1 MQITRRSVR
10 TPDARR
16 SHRTSRRIV
25 ALLLPTLVSAAVL
38 PAAGQSRAPA
48 GGAAAADAAPS
59 PREAGRPPYKVL
71 ATRRASTLEQELNG
85 GAADGYRLH
94 SITWKR
100 QLYGTFL
107 FPFPGDRNEVAALTV
122 LDGRPG
128 RFRYRVLRGLSE
140 ADLETALNEA
150 AQEGFGVRSVGKFI
164 VLERDDAGTSA
175 RREYEVVTTS
185 KVTTSKRSCA
195 RCVTTDMRR
204 SVFCLRAARSKG
216 SSRSCRARRGTSAP
230 RRRPRP
236 DHRGG
241 APESR
246 RTGVVQRLA

>member
-1 MQITRRSVR
+1 M
-10 TPDARR
+10 
-16 SHRTSRRIV
+16 HRTSRRIV
-25 ALLLPTLVSAAVL
+25 AFLLPTLVSAAVL
-38 PAAGQSRAPA
+38 PAAAAGQSLAQA
-48 GGAAAADAAPS
+48 GGAAVADAAPS
-59 PREAGRPPYKVL
+59 PHEAGRPPYKVL

-85 GAADGYRLH
+85 GAAEGYRLH

-107 FPFPGDRNEVAALTV
+107 FPFPGDRNEVTALTM

-150 AQEGFGVRSVGKFI
+150 AQEGFRVRSVGKFI

-185 KVTTSKRSCA
+185 KVTTLEA
-195 RCVTTDMRR
+195 E
-204 SVFCLRAARSKG
+204 LRAMRDDGYAPVGLLPPRGAVEGLVAILSRPARNVG
-216 SSRSCRARRGTSAP
+216 PPAATAP
-230 RRRPRP
+230 
-236 DHRGG
+236 
-241 APESR
+241 
-246 RTGVVQRLA
+246 

>member
-25 ALLLPTLVSAAVL
+25 AFLLPTLVSAAVL
-38 PAAGQSRAPA
+38 PAAAGQSRAQA

-185 KVTTSKRSCA
+185 KVTTLEA
-195 RCVTTDMRR
+195 E
-204 SVFCLRAARSKG
+204 LRAMRDDGYAPVGLLPPRGAVEGLVAILSRPARNVG
-216 SSRSCRARRGTSAP
+216 PPAAAAP
-230 RRRPRP
+230 
-236 DHRGG
+236 
-241 APESR
+241 
-246 RTGVVQRLA
+246 